1 MLVAEATGAEIV
13 SVDSMQVYRRM
24 DLGTAKPTAADRAR
38 VAHHM
43 IDVVDPADGYSVA
56 EFRIEARQAM
66 SSKDE
71 PLLIT
76 GGSGL
81 HFRSLVDPMDFPPT
95 DQAVRASVESQR
107 VEDVREGLLEADP
120 DAGLHVDLA
129 NHRRVVRAVEI
140 LRLTGATPSRR
151 AATPRAQAVREYR
164 AEVPMVAVGLD
175 LGEDLPGRIEARFD
189 RMLSAGLIEEVEHL
203 AGVWGVTAS
212 QAVGYREMSRVVAGE
227 WSLEQGR
234 RRAIEATT
242 ALARRQRTYF
252 RRDPRIKWMDWHDGP
267 EAVAAKVV
275 EVFEEAGWTS

>member
-1 MLVAEATGAEIV
+1 MIVAEATGAEIV

-24 DLGTAKPTAADRAR
+24 DLGTAKPTVADRSR
-38 VAHHM
+38 VVHHM

-56 EFRIEARQAM
+56 EFRIEGRQAM
-66 SSKDE
+66 SSTDG

-81 HFRSLVDPMDFPPT
+81 HFRSLVDPLDFAPT
-95 DQAVRASVESQR
+95 DQAVRASLESQR
-107 VEDVREGLLEADP
+107 VEDVREALLEADP
-120 DAGLHVDLA
+120 DAGAHVDLA
-129 NHRRVVRAVEI
+129 NPRRVVRAVEI
-140 LRLTGATPSRR
+140 LRLTGDTPSQR
-151 AATPRAQAVREYR
+151 AATPRAQAVREYE

-175 LGEDLPGRIEARFD
+175 PGDDMAARIEARFD
-189 RMLSAGLIEEVEHL
+189 RMLSAGLIDEVEHL
-203 AGVWGVTAS
+203 VGVWGVTAS

-227 WSLEQGR
+227 WSHEQGR

-252 RRDPRIKWMDWHDGP
+252 RRDPRIRWLDWHDDS
-267 EAVAAKVV
+267 EAVAAKVI